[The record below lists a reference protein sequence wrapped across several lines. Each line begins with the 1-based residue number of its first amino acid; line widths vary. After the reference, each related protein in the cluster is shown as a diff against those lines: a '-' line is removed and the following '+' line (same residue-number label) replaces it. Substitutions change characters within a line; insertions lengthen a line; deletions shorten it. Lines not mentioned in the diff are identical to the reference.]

1 MSFLSR
7 MRAPGRS
14 VIAGAI
20 VLILVLVAS
29 WAGLT
34 LSAQAAVN
42 ENIKISDFSLVSS
55 NGNGAEDPSYN
66 NTKVDD
72 ILKLKFAWD
81 ATNADPRSGQ
91 SFQIGLPS
99 QFRNRESLT
108 ESMKVTYNG
117 ADHTIG
123 ECVMDDQTITC
134 TFSDALDTLRGQGFD
149 GLNGRGSALV
159 VAAKATE
166 ESTVTIDA
174 NGKKTAVPIP
184 GGRIAENSG
193 ISYTPETLR
202 KWAFDVTAA
211 SKQMDWEVD
220 LGPSQLKDVLAGAGT
235 PIVLDGH
242 TRSTI
247 TLTDEISP
255 GHAYSPDLSKWHL
268 DIGTSSTRDA
278 IYGQVTDATGTDQ
291 DTSQGDFD
299 LNVVIEGNRATI
311 TITGPFAADTNY
323 GWN

>member
-91 SFQIGLPS
+91 SFQITLPS
-99 QFRNRESLT
+99 QLRNRESLT

-149 GLNGRGSALV
+149 GLKGIRAGRGRQ
-159 VAAKATE
+159 
-166 ESTVTIDA
+166 
-174 NGKKTAVPIP
+174 GH
-184 GGRIAENSG
+184 GGVHGDDRRQRQEDRCAD
-193 ISYTPETLR
+193 PR
-202 KWAFDVTAA
+202 
-211 SKQMDWEVD
+211 
-220 LGPSQLKDVLAGAGT
+220 GP
-235 PIVLDGH
+235 H
-242 TRSTI
+242 R
-247 TLTDEISP
+247 
-255 GHAYSPDLSKWHL
+255 
-268 DIGTSSTRDA
+268 
-278 IYGQVTDATGTDQ
+278 
-291 DTSQGDFD
+291 
-299 LNVVIEGNRATI
+299 
-311 TITGPFAADTNY
+311 
-323 GWN
+323 